1 MDDSEKFP
9 GYKGGS
15 RHIQTNWN
23 KLICLVSVN
32 IEQTRMFLYYFLTWQ
47 YRGQRSMPT
56 NTNTSSNDSKNPK
69 YSSRFIFKNALSS
82 SVHDCTSSLL
92 KFVSVVWDR
101 FL

>member
-56 NTNTSSNDSKNPK
+56 NSKKPK
-69 YSSRFIFKNALSS
+69 YSSRFVFKNALSY